1 MTAPKFREAG
11 FEQETPAEYALRN
24 GEWIKGRRGEI
35 PKVGPKIIIQHK
47 LVEKIVYR
55 EGPDLS
61 DTLAKMEA
69 VAAKGAQPGA
79 NIPPAIKELM
89 DDNLTDEQNVERLRQ
104 RWAALTNQQMAE
116 AQKSN
121 ALPALTDA
129 ERIELT
135 TLNSW
140 DKLRGG

>member
-1 MTAPKFREAG
+1 MIKLPTFREAG
-11 FEQETPAEYALRN
+11 HEGESIEAFIARREQCFPKKRAPRQKVKTIYVDRV
-24 GEWIKGRRGEI
+24 IK
-35 PKVGPKIIIQHK
+35 
-47 LVEKIVYR
+47 EKT
-55 EGPDLS
+55 DLT

-69 VAAKGAQPGA
+69 AAARAAQPGA

-89 DDNLTDEQNVERLRQ
+89 DENLTDEQNVERLRR

-129 ERIELT
+129 ERNELT